1 MKLGVVIRYNRIP
14 TNPIH
19 QIITI
24 PRKIR
29 WFYNDIRLSFGM
41 DEHIYLIGFDK
52 QMNRTIYKDEA

>member
-1 MKLGVVIRYNRIP
+1 M
-14 TNPIH
+14 
-19 QIITI
+19 ITI